1 MVEQL
6 RYNRLSR
13 WFVGLP
19 RHEQPWDHPPFTKNR
34 ERLLEGGTPEV
45 RFQQG
50 LNDARAENL
59 LSDEHFPVD
68 GTMIRAWASQASFVR
83 KDGSDD
89 EGDGSHFHGQKRSND
104 THASTTDPDARLFK
118 IEPG

>member
-6 RYNRLSR
+6 RYNRLYR

-19 RHEQPWDHPPFTKNR
+19 LHEQPWDHPPFTKNR

-83 KDGSDD
+83 
-89 EGDGSHFHGQKRSND
+89 
-104 THASTTDPDARLFK
+104 
-118 IEPG
+118 